1 MYQASVDD
9 NTSLS
14 VEVKDD
20 QIHIDQKKVD
30 LDIHQI
36 SPNQFHVL
44 YQHRSYQIE
53 VLQADYATKQFI
65 ISVNGKRVPVQ
76 LQSELD
82 QLLETLG
89 MDATSEAVVEEVRS
103 PMPGLIRAV
112 EVNAGD
118 SVQTG
123 DKLLTLEAMKM
134 ENVIKSP
141 ASGMIDSVLVK
152 TGESVEKNQVLVS
165 FEVEGLKG

>member
-20 QIHIDQKKVD
+20 QIYIDQKKID
-30 LDIHQI
+30 LDIHQV
-36 SPNQFHVL
+36 SANQFHVIH
-44 YQHRSYQIE
+44 QHRSYHIE
-53 VLQADYATKQFI
+53 IAEADYSTKKFTML
-65 ISVNGKRVPVQ
+65 VNGKHISVS

-89 MDATSEAVVEEVRS
+89 MDAASETTVKEVRS
-103 PMPGLIRAV
+103 PMPGLIRALNVQEGDTV
-112 EVNAGD
+112 EA
-118 SVQTG
+118 G

-134 ENVIKSP
+134 ENAIKSP
-141 ASGMIDSVLVK
+141 ASGTIASVVVE
-152 TGESVEKNQVLVS
+152 TGQSVEKNQVLIS
-165 FEVEGLKG
+165 FE